1 MADLQ
6 NKLTGNYYIAW
17 LSRCDDAWRR
27 RIDDQGPYVPQH
39 TLKKQHH
46 ADCQQIAK
54 DLLREQLHDKMQAK
68 RLGLKSNPGK
78 RHSAGFASRAQQRW
92 AFGTGQS
99 FARRWARKTK
109 FKGLPE
115 RVTNMPQIKKSAV
128 ELKRMDLNKFHD
140 FLLMTG
146 RFDTELQLI
155 HYLPRPAANKLLR
168 ELRPGLIAKY
178 LSLKSNPRLSRSLRR
193 YSLAKYAYD
202 VIAGSRKRP
211 QGWVGTYRTAQEA
224 RREGT
229 RKGYSFYVKR
239 IVKSNSRLSKLARS
253 ARKRVAIKRML
264 RRAGHRIPAGIM
276 FRTGALRKYRR
287 RKLGYNAR
295 DPVAYRRGRAVGHLS
310 HSASY
315 PAPSP
320 RAMRMYGAS
329 FVAGFKKGKTRRSR
343 R

>member
-1 MADLQ
+1 MADVQ
-6 NKLTGNYYIAW
+6 NKLTGNYYIVW
-17 LSRCDDAWRR
+17 LSRCDAAWRR
-27 RIDDQGPYVPQH
+27 RLADQGPYVPQH
-39 TLKKQHH
+39 VLKKQHH

-99 FARRWARKTK
+99 FARKWARKTK

-193 YSLAKYAYD
+193 YS
-202 VIAGSRKRP
+202 
-211 QGWVGTYRTAQEA
+211 
-224 RREGT
+224 
-229 RKGYSFYVKR
+229 
-239 IVKSNSRLSKLARS
+239 SRLSKLARS